1 MIFSYKIFKTYN
13 ARKQLRY
20 HQKNI
25 YIQNVYKNSCIA
37 RHISKSNISTNEK
50 LDLYINLEFIFFS
63 RHLRKN

>member
-1 MIFSYKIFKTYN
+1 MIFSYKILKLIMQE
-13 ARKQLRY
+13 KKLRD

-50 LDLYINLEFIFFS
+50 LDLYINLEF
-63 RHLRKN
+63 